1 MDQGD
6 FSYIGGFDR
15 GIVEYINRV
24 GVMRKEFKMGLKVC
38 KFGGTSMAD
47 GNVILSAAKIIAADA
62 ERKYVVVSAPGKRFS
77 GDIKV
82 TDLLYKCSDEFESGD
97 MQAFEETFEKIR
109 VRFMNIEKEIGKD
122 VGMAQSL
129 AMVRDEILSGAG
141 RDYCV
146 SRGEYLAAKIMAAV
160 LGIPFVDATEFVRF
174 DEEGVLDERTFV
186 IGAEVLKKYD
196 RAVVPGFYGLGANG
210 KVKTF
215 SRGGGDISGSIVARS
230 VMATLYENWTDVSGF
245 YACDPRI
252 ITSPHLIKEL
262 SYQELRE
269 LSYMG
274 ANVLHSE
281 SIFPVRS
288 AGIPI
293 RICNT
298 FRPEDAGTYI
308 VKTAKRV
315 VRDGVVTGVAGKKD
329 FSVITLEKSMMNS
342 EIGFAQKVL
351 AIIGKH
357 GISFEHL
364 PSGIDTMSLVI
375 DNVYLK
381 NGMLD
386 VLVNEI
392 KEIIVPDR
400 IFVHE
405 NIALVATVGHGMA
418 KNVGTSARLFKALSD
433 AGINV
438 NMIDQGSSELNIIV
452 GVDNA
457 DCVGCI
463 TAIYNEFFN

>member
-1 MDQGD
+1 MA
-6 FSYIGGFDR
+6 I
-15 GIVEYINRV
+15 
-24 GVMRKEFKMGLKVC
+24 KVC
-38 KFGGTSMAD
+38 KFGGTSMAA
-47 GNVILSAAKIIAADA
+47 GNILLGNAKIINSDP
-62 ERKYVVVSAPGKRFS
+62 ERRYIVVSAPGKRFS

-82 TDLLYKCSDEFESGD
+82 TDLLYQCSDEFEAGNIE
-97 MQAFEETFEKIR
+97 AFKETFGKIR
-109 VRFMNIEKEIGKD
+109 TRFLNIEAEVGKD
-122 VGMAQSL
+122 LNITAGL
-129 AMVRDEILSGAG
+129 DEAENAILNGAG
-141 RDYCV
+141 RDYCA
-146 SRGEYLAAKIMAAV
+146 SRGEFLAAKIMAAV
-160 LGIPFVDATEFVRF
+160 LDVAFVDATEFVRF
-174 DEEGVLDERTFV
+174 KEDGTLDEKTFD
-186 IGAEVLKKYD
+186 IAAEVLKNHE
-196 RAVVPGFYGLGANG
+196 RAVIPGFYGLGADG

-215 SRGGGDISGSIVARS
+215 SRGGGDISGSIVARA
-230 VMATLYENWTDVSGF
+230 VMASLYENWTDVSGF

-252 ITSPHLIKEL
+252 INSPRLISEL
-262 SYQELRE
+262 TYQELRE

-308 VKTAKRV
+308 VKTSTK
-315 VRDGVVTGVAGKKD
+315 DLSENTVTGIAGKKN
-329 FSVITLEKSMMNS
+329 FTAITLEKSMMNA
-342 EIGFAQKVL
+342 EVGFVQKVL

-375 DNVYLK
+375 DNEFLK
-381 NGMLD
+381 DGILQTLME
-386 VLVNEI
+386 EI
-392 KEIIVPDR
+392 RETVHPDKLYA
-400 IFVHE
+400 HE

-418 KNVGTSARLFKALSD
+418 KSVGTSARLFKALSE

-452 GVDNA
+452 GVENE
-457 DCVGCI
+457 DCGDCI
-463 TAIYNEFFN
+463 KAIYNEFFN